1 MATAAAAAAGTALA
15 LYYYS
20 RAGGAAAAEPRETHA
35 GAGGFAPRSFMEDLY
50 YLAEA
55 LKLAYGETL
64 GRWRTADLLVG
75 LVFLSRRPGAAH
87 PAAGAAAAGRP
98 YAPAEPGEL
107 ARLERCFMYIMALRE
122 RAPPRTRAY
131 LREKLGVGDGEILLA
146 EVRAASGAAAGS

>member
-1 MATAAAAAAGTALA
+1 MAAAAAAAAGTALA

-20 RAGGAAAAEPRETHA
+20 RGGGAAEPRETHA
-35 GAGGFAPRSFMEDLY
+35 GAHFAPRSFVEDLY

-75 LVFLSRRPGAAH
+75 LVVLARRPGAEH
-87 PAAGAAAAGRP
+87 PCAGAAAAGRR

-122 RAPPRTRAY
+122 RAPARTRAY
-131 LREKLGVGDGEILLA
+131 LREKLGLADAHVLRA
-146 EVRAASGAAAGS
+146 EVRAVGGFKFTLN